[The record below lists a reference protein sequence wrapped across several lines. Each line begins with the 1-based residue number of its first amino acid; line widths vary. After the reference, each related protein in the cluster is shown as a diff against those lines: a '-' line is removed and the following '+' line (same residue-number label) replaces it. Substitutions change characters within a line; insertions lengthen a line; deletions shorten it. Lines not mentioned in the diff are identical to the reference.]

1 MKVPVVDLP
10 AAAGGAALLE
20 QGGPAVVEVC
30 QAEDFGGSPDEGL
43 GDIVTV
49 PGDYPVPLALR
60 RDPGVGRP
68 PKSSAQTG
76 DAGVLLQQLLQ
87 LRKLVALPVVPAAH
101 PKRQALT
108 RSS

>member
-1 MKVPVVDLP
+1 M
-10 AAAGGAALLE
+10 E

-60 RDPGVGRP
+60 RDPGGGEAA
-68 PKSSAQTG
+68 KELGADG

-101 PKRQALT
+101 PQKAGADQKSHRTGPQPRA
-108 RSS
+108 SAHWSC

>member
-1 MKVPVVDLP
+1 M
-10 AAAGGAALLE
+10 
-20 QGGPAVVEVC
+20 VEVC

-60 RDPGVGRP
+60 RDPGGGEAA
-68 PKSSAQTG
+68 KELGADG

-87 LRKLVALPVVPAAH
+87 LRKLVALPVVPAAIGIIFV
-101 PKRQALT
+101 PSGREK
-108 RSS
+108 